1 MIEDAESF
9 LVKLPSDAVGV
20 AFLDGDE
27 PVQPD
32 VNALDRY
39 HRNPGA
45 PAGVW
50 PTSPEIGRAMLE
62 RYGRPKP

>member
-9 LVKLPSDAVGV
+9 IAKLPSDAVGMV
-20 AFLDGDE
+20 FLDGHK

-39 HRNPGA
+39 QRNPGV

-50 PTSPEIGRAMLE
+50 PTSPDIGRAMLE
-62 RYGRPKP
+62 RYGKPKP